1 MSLTLLDSHNL
12 LDDAIIT
19 DMPVGARVPH
29 ADRLIADPNALAPW
43 RPSAAAVPDIAA
55 LVGVAK
61 TFGSGAQATTAIA
74 DVTLSVGHG
83 EFVAIV
89 GASGCG
95 KSTVLNLLA
104 ELDAP
109 SVGTVQVS
117 AQRRSLMFQEAAL
130 YPWLTAAENIELA
143 LRLIGVKKRE
153 RCERAR
159 ELLAQVHLA
168 GWADKRPHELS
179 GGMRQRVAIARSL
192 ARDPDLLLLDEPFG
206 ALDTVTKGLLQDE
219 LEAVRAD
226 RGFAAVLVTH
236 DVHEAVRLGD
246 RVVVMGGQPGR
257 IAEIYER
264 SSHDAG
270 AVVAEITERLRDE
283 VRRRETDRDTDRNTD
298 RYVTRSELGGSR

>member
-1 MSLTLLDSHNL
+1 MSLNL
-12 LDDAIIT
+12 LDDAVTAIT
-19 DMPVGARVPH
+19 PDVLTPRPADLAAWRTSVP
-29 ADRLIADPNALAPW
+29 AAPT
-43 RPSAAAVPDIAA
+43 IAA
-55 LVGVAK
+55 LAGVGK
-61 TFGSGAQATTAIA
+61 TFGSGVTATTAIA
-74 DVTLSVGHG
+74 DMTLNVSRG
-83 EFVAIV
+83 EFVSIV

-153 RCERAR
+153 RHERAR

-168 GWADKRPHELS
+168 GWADTRPHELS

-257 IAEIYER
+257 IAEVYTR

-283 VRRRETDRDTDRNTD
+283 VRRRESDREIGRDGN
-298 RYVTRSELGGSR
+298 RSGLGASR

>member
-1 MSLTLLDSHNL
+1 MSLNVLDESPTIVTLPRS
-12 LDDAIIT
+12 
-19 DMPVGARVPH
+19 GR
-29 ADRLIADPNALAPW
+29 R
-43 RPSAAAVPDIAA
+43 SAAAVAPAPTSSSTIAA
-55 LVGVAK
+55 LRGVGK
-61 TFGSGAQATTAIA
+61 TFGSGSSATVAIA
-74 DVTLSVGHG
+74 DVSLAVRPG

-95 KSTVLNLLA
+95 KSTVLNLMA
-104 ELDAP
+104 ELDKP
-109 SVGTVQVS
+109 TVGAVEVT
-117 AQRRSLMFQEAAL
+117 ANRRSLMFQEAAL
-130 YPWLTAAENIELA
+130 YPWLTAAGNIELA
-143 LRLIGVKKRE
+143 LRLRGMKKKE
-153 RCERAR
+153 RQERAR

-192 ARDPDLLLLDEPFG
+192 SCDPDLLLLDEPFG

-257 IAEIYER
+257 IAEIYPR
-264 SSHDAG
+264 SAQHRD
-270 AVVAEITERLRDE
+270 AVVAEITERLREE
-283 VRRRETDRDTDRNTD
+283 VRRRETDRVASPFGAVR
-298 RYVTRSELGGSR
+298 

>member
-1 MSLTLLDSHNL
+1 MIYARTNQVTTMALNL
-12 LDDAIIT
+12 LDDETEIETRTKAT
-19 DMPVGARVPH
+19 G
-29 ADRLIADPNALAPW
+29 LAP
-43 RPSAAAVPDIAA
+43 RHQTYPHIAVSSAAAPAIAK
-55 LVGVAK
+55 LTSVGK
-61 TFGSGAQATTAIA
+61 TFGTSSAATVAIA
-74 DVTLSVGHG
+74 DVTLVVRRG

-104 ELDAP
+104 GLDAP
-109 SVGTVQVS
+109 TVGTVEVA

-130 YPWLTAAENIELA
+130 FPWLTAAGNIGLA
-143 LRLIGVKKRE
+143 LRLRGVKRRE
-153 RCERAR
+153 RQERAR

-192 ARDPDLLLLDEPFG
+192 ASDPDFLLLDEPFG

-257 IAEIYER
+257 IAEVYSR
-264 SSHDAG
+264 SADRRD

-283 VRRRETDRDTDRNTD
+283 VRRRETDLTNHVDRTDHVDFAGTVR
-298 RYVTRSELGGSR
+298 

>member
-1 MSLTLLDSHNL
+1 MSPNILEDLHDAAPAADAEGLGFVTARAEVTPRQVAAPVMVIASLT
-12 LDDAIIT
+12 
-19 DMPVGARVPH
+19 
-29 ADRLIADPNALAPW
+29 
-43 RPSAAAVPDIAA
+43 
-55 LVGVAK
+55 GVAK
-61 TFGSGAQATTAIA
+61 TFGAGAKATPAIT
-74 DVTLSVGHG
+74 DVTLSVHRG

-109 SVGTVQVS
+109 TAGLVEVS

-130 YPWLTAAENIELA
+130 YPWLTASENIELA
-143 LRLIGVKKRE
+143 LRLVGVKKRE
-153 RCERAR
+153 RREGAR
-159 ELLAQVHLA
+159 QLLAQVHLA
-168 GWADKRPHELS
+168 GWANRRPHELS

-219 LEAVRAD
+219 LEGVRAD

-257 IAEIYER
+257 IAEVYNR
-264 SSHDAG
+264 SSHNPED
-270 AVVAEITERLRDE
+270 VVAVITERLRDE
-283 VRRRETDRDTDRNTD
+283 VRRRESDRVDIVDVAGVLR
-298 RYVTRSELGGSR
+298 